1 MATLAAISDNVRRRL
16 GLGLG
21 DHTVTLTYAS
31 IADGDTVTVHG
42 IVLTCITGAAA
53 VELAQFKKEANATA
67 TGDNLED
74 LIDAI
79 FDSTTQISSSSSA
92 GVVTITGAR
101 SVVTDNATGFVIS
114 SSSTQDEPPFTSDID
129 QWIKDG
135 QLWLADMLV
144 DEALMAKGTGSTYTV
159 TCATALED
167 DYVDI
172 DGIRLTARD
181 AATGTGVADW
191 ISTGTDTQDAAA
203 LVVAINTLFQ
213 SITGVSAT
221 SASAIVTILGATT
234 VTSSSATT
242 LAVAATTASDDGLS
256 KVFSLTGDGSSTEL
270 NLPTDYIR
278 SSMVTAQIGSDSDLY
293 RLTRVTLDDLFEI
306 RHDRHDLWK
315 VDSADKAAKY
325 YAFMDDQIYFSAA
338 PVSGGSKAKVYGIKE
353 PQTTKTTECDLPAHL
368 EPLLEDYAVIKAY
381 EQKQRYD
388 MAQALLG
395 TLTLSIQVINTR
407 YASSAARK
415 RRR

>member
-31 IADGDTVTVHG
+31 IADQDTVTVHG

-53 VELAQFKKEANATA
+53 VELAQFKKETDATA

-79 FDSTTQISSSSSA
+79 FDSTTGVSASSSS

-101 SVVTDNATGFVIS
+101 SVVTSNATGFAIS
-114 SSSTQDEPPFTSDID
+114 TSTTQDEPPFTSDID
-129 QWIKDG
+129 QWIING
-135 QLWLADMLV
+135 QQWLTDMLV
-144 DEALMAKGTGSTYTV
+144 DEALMSKGTGSTYTV

-221 SASAIVTILGATT
+221 SSSGVVTILGATT
-234 VTSSSATT
+234 VSSSSATT

-256 KVFSLTGDGSSTEL
+256 KVFSLTGDGTSTEI

-278 SSMVTAQIGSDSDLY
+278 SFMVTAQIGSDSGLY
-293 RLTRVTLDDLFEI
+293 RLMPITLDEMFEI
-306 RHDRHDLWK
+306 RHGRHASWK
-315 VDSADKAAKY
+315 VDATDKARKY
-325 YAFMDDQIYFSAA
+325 YTFMDDQIYFSAA
-338 PVSGGSKAKVYGIKE
+338 PVSGAAKVKVYGIKE
-353 PQTTKTTECDLPAHL
+353 PQTTKTTECDLPAHI
-368 EPLLEDYAVIKAY
+368 EPLLEDYAVMKAY
-381 EQKQRYD
+381 EQKQRFD
-388 MAQALLG
+388 MAQALMQTLG
-395 TLTLSIQVINTR
+395 LTIKTINSR
-407 YASSAARK
+407 YSATAIVDNI
-415 RRR
+415 